1 MLLNTRRRALGLLLA
16 AGAAMRL
23 PAVPAAFA
31 ATAKKKE
38 CFESES
44 FGPWKGQ
51 ASNAQAGARISEVTF
66 TKPCDLRVE
75 AQVAASF
82 EAKLVVYGDP
92 DDAPLPRKF
101 LIKPENRLIV
111 RDASGKTAVDEP
123 LCGNC
128 TDIFDDK
135 VSIVLPLAAAPLLR
149 EEKTIEIAIKLAEKD
164 ECSFKLDCERLR
176 AALDWAS
183 QRKEA
188 LAKLAEENQCTPPE
202 GCFITTACCELLGLG
217 ENCFELTAL
226 RHYRDTVL
234 ARQLGGAGEIAVYYE
249 LAPLILA
256 RLPQASRTSRLAVIY
271 ARYILPAALAAR
283 FGMNARAHRLYMHM
297 LGSLVAEFAPERE
310 MLLPSRKNGPRETP
324 GPFCA

>member
-1 MLLNTRRRALGLLLA
+1 MLLTTRRRALGLLFA

-23 PAVPAAFA
+23 PAMPAAFA

-38 CFESES
+38 CFESKS

-75 AQVAASF
+75 AQVAVSF

-111 RDASGKTAVDEP
+111 RDANGKTAVDEP

-135 VSIVLPLAAAPLLR
+135 VSIVLPLAAAPLFR
-149 EEKTIEIAIKLAEKD
+149 EEKSVEIAIKLADKD

-183 QRKEA
+183 ERKEA
-188 LAKLAEENQCTPPE
+188 LAKLADEDQCTPPE

-226 RHYRDTVL
+226 RRYRDTVL
-234 ARQLGGAGEIAVYYE
+234 ARQLGGAAKIAVYYE

-256 RLPQASRTSRLAVIY
+256 RMPQASRASRLAVIY
-271 ARYILPAALAAR
+271 VRFILPAALAAR
-283 FGMNARAHRLYMHM
+283 FGMNALADRLYAHM
-297 LGSLVAEFAPERE
+297 LVALAAAYVPERARALTRL
-310 MLLPSRKNGPRETP
+310 MARP
-324 GPFCA
+324 